1 MFNTNLSSLK
11 NFARTNELLG
21 KFNDFSSSKY
31 DVLQHMFLQHTRLL
45 ADLKKDLTNAFLRI
59 RRLKV
64 KLQKQYPEAFEA
76 TFNLRQNLEDRLEQ
90 EEASEPTYVN
100 NAKDRSINKK
110 GKKKSKN
117 ENVEADQGTIE
128 INDDLSAENGIE
140 SLGIE
145 NENSGLLNEAGKE
158 NDDLNSE
165 IKHDKINTMDKTESC
180 GLDKTEFSENCVVN
194 DEGTNKESERMAND
208 GISCGNSD
216 CFETDVIETENT
228 QEDDSVHLEVKSIE
242 NVQEGNGYIDHD
254 NDEVAEGIKVETE
267 GIKDC
272 PAIESSTEIQTTAD
286 DKCCDETN
294 GEGD

>member
-1 MFNTNLSSLK
+1 MLIGLLVMF
-11 NFARTNELLG
+11 
-21 KFNDFSSSKY
+21 
-31 DVLQHMFLQHTRLL
+31 VL
-45 ADLKKDLTNAFLRI
+45 I
-59 RRLKV
+59 
-64 KLQKQYPEAFEA
+64 A

-100 NAKDRSINKK
+100 NAKDRNINKK

-128 INDDLSAENGIE
+128 INDDLSTEINHGIE

-158 NDDLNSE
+158 NDDMNSE
-165 IKHDKINTMDKTESC
+165 IKHDKINATDKTESC
-180 GLDKTEFSENCVVN
+180 GLDKTEFSENIENCVAN
-194 DEGTNKESERMAND
+194 DEGTNKESERMADD

-216 CFETDVIETENT
+216 CFETDVIKTDNT

-242 NVQEGNGYIDHD
+242 NVQDGNGCIDHD

-267 GIKDC
+267 GIKVETEGIKDC
-272 PAIESSTEIQTTAD
+272 SVIESSTEIQTTAD
-286 DKCCDETN
+286 DKCCDET
-294 GEGD
+294 EGD